1 MRKILLLGLIL
12 QALFSEEA
20 AQELLQCSAIF
31 ESKKAEL
38 KDDLRRLSEK
48 EQSLRILQTENARLL
63 DEKTDLL
70 NQKEKE
76 VEEKLK
82 NLAAKEEAFKTL
94 QTEEKKRLKNLIEEN
109 EGILREIKQA
119 KDSKI
124 GETYSKMKDSKSAL
138 ILENLPTQNAL
149 EILMALKPQELGKI
163 LAKMDPKK
171 AAALTELWQ
180 KPPKENKEIPK
191 TTAPT
196 PPIAFGTQFALSL
209 IPLGGYVKLKGMDK
223 EENGMNETTDDS
235 YAQKSPFQKL
245 WILFGGAFFNFLF
258 AILVYFF
265 LALGGE
271 KVLLPVI
278 GDLDKNAL
286 EAGLLKGDKILSIN
300 HKKIASFREIRSV
313 VARAR
318 GELVLEIERNHQVLE
333 KRLTPKIV
341 AVISDSNDPNE
352 MIRYKAIGIK
362 PDMQKMGVVSYS
374 LFQAFEKAL
383 SRFKE
388 GVVLIVDSLRRL
400 IMGSSSVKELS
411 GVVGIVGAL
420 SHANSLSMLLLFG
433 AFLSINLGI
442 LNLLPIPALDGAQ
455 MLGVVFKNI
464 FHITLPTPIQNAL
477 WLAGVGF
484 LVFIMFLGL
493 FNDLTRLL

>member
-1 MRKILLLGLIL
+1 MLAFLI
-12 QALFSEEA
+12 F
-20 AQELLQCSAIF
+20 
-31 ESKKAEL
+31 
-38 KDDLRRLSEK
+38 
-48 EQSLRILQTENARLL
+48 
-63 DEKTDLL
+63 
-70 NQKEKE
+70 
-76 VEEKLK
+76 VH
-82 NLAAKEEAFKTL
+82 
-94 QTEEKKRLKNLIEEN
+94 
-109 EGILREIKQA
+109 
-119 KDSKI
+119 
-124 GETYSKMKDSKSAL
+124 
-138 ILENLPTQNAL
+138 
-149 EILMALKPQELGKI
+149 ELGHFTIARICGVKVEVFSI
-163 LAKMDPKK
+163 GFGKK
-171 AAALTELWQ
+171 LCFFKL
-180 KPPKENKEIPK
+180 
-191 TTAPT
+191 
-196 PPIAFGTQFALSL
+196 FGTQFALSL

-223 EENGMNETTDDS
+223 EENETNESTNDS

-278 GDLDKNAL
+278 GDLEKNAL

-300 HKKIASFREIRSV
+300 HEKIASFREIRSV
-313 VARAR
+313 VAHAR
-318 GELVLEIERNHQVLE
+318 GELVLEIERNHQILE

-352 MIRYKAIGIK
+352 IIKYKVIGIK
-362 PDMQKMGVVSYS
+362 PDMQKTGVISYS

-388 GVVLIVDSLRRL
+388 GVVLIADSLRRL
-400 IMGSSSVKELS
+400 IMGSASVKELS

-420 SHANSLSMLLLFG
+420 SHASSLSMLLLFG

-464 FHITLPTPIQNAL
+464 FKITLPAFMQNAL

>member
-1 MRKILLLGLIL
+1 MMFIVAVLMLAFLI
-12 QALFSEEA
+12 F
-20 AQELLQCSAIF
+20 
-31 ESKKAEL
+31 
-38 KDDLRRLSEK
+38 
-48 EQSLRILQTENARLL
+48 
-63 DEKTDLL
+63 
-70 NQKEKE
+70 
-76 VEEKLK
+76 VH
-82 NLAAKEEAFKTL
+82 
-94 QTEEKKRLKNLIEEN
+94 
-109 EGILREIKQA
+109 
-119 KDSKI
+119 
-124 GETYSKMKDSKSAL
+124 
-138 ILENLPTQNAL
+138 
-149 EILMALKPQELGKI
+149 ELGHFTIARICGVKVEVFSI
-163 LAKMDPKK
+163 GFGKK
-171 AAALTELWQ
+171 LCFFKL
-180 KPPKENKEIPK
+180 
-191 TTAPT
+191 
-196 PPIAFGTQFALSL
+196 FGTQFALSL

-223 EENGMNETTDDS
+223 EENETNESANDS
-235 YAQKSPFQKL
+235 YVQKSPFKKL

-271 KVLLPVI
+271 KVLLPII
-278 GDLDKNAL
+278 GDLEKNAL

-313 VARAR
+313 VVHAR
-318 GELVLEIERNHQVLE
+318 GELVLEIERNHQILE

-352 MIRYKAIGIK
+352 IIKYKVIGIK
-362 PDMQKMGVVSYS
+362 PDMQKTGVVSYS
-374 LFQAFEKAL
+374 LFQAFEQAL

-400 IMGSSSVKELS
+400 IMGSTSVKELS

-420 SHANSLSMLLLFG
+420 SHASSLSMLLLFG

-464 FHITLPTPIQNAL
+464 FKITLPAFMQNVL

>member
-1 MRKILLLGLIL
+1 MFIVAVLMLAFLI
-12 QALFSEEA
+12 F
-20 AQELLQCSAIF
+20 
-31 ESKKAEL
+31 
-38 KDDLRRLSEK
+38 
-48 EQSLRILQTENARLL
+48 
-63 DEKTDLL
+63 
-70 NQKEKE
+70 
-76 VEEKLK
+76 VH
-82 NLAAKEEAFKTL
+82 
-94 QTEEKKRLKNLIEEN
+94 
-109 EGILREIKQA
+109 
-119 KDSKI
+119 
-124 GETYSKMKDSKSAL
+124 
-138 ILENLPTQNAL
+138 
-149 EILMALKPQELGKI
+149 ELGHFIIARICGVKVEVFSI
-163 LAKMDPKK
+163 GFGKK
-171 AAALTELWQ
+171 LCFFKL
-180 KPPKENKEIPK
+180 
-191 TTAPT
+191 
-196 PPIAFGTQFALSL
+196 FGTQFALSL

-223 EENGMNETTDDS
+223 EENETNESANDS
-235 YAQKSPFQKL
+235 YVQKSPFQKL

-258 AILVYFF
+258 AVLVYFF

-278 GDLDKNAL
+278 GDLEKNAL

-300 HKKIASFREIRSV
+300 HEKIASFREIRSV

-318 GELVLEIERNHQVLE
+318 GELVLEIERNHQILE

-352 MIRYKAIGIK
+352 IIKYKVIGIK
-362 PDMQKMGVVSYS
+362 PDMQKTGVVSYS

-400 IMGSSSVKELS
+400 IMGSASVKELS

-420 SHANSLSMLLLFG
+420 SHASSLSMLLLFG

-464 FHITLPTPIQNAL
+464 FKITLPAFMQNAL

-493 FNDLTRLL
+493 FNDITRLL

>member
-1 MRKILLLGLIL
+1 MFIVAVLMLAFLI
-12 QALFSEEA
+12 F
-20 AQELLQCSAIF
+20 
-31 ESKKAEL
+31 
-38 KDDLRRLSEK
+38 
-48 EQSLRILQTENARLL
+48 
-63 DEKTDLL
+63 
-70 NQKEKE
+70 
-76 VEEKLK
+76 VH
-82 NLAAKEEAFKTL
+82 
-94 QTEEKKRLKNLIEEN
+94 
-109 EGILREIKQA
+109 
-119 KDSKI
+119 
-124 GETYSKMKDSKSAL
+124 
-138 ILENLPTQNAL
+138 
-149 EILMALKPQELGKI
+149 ELGHFIIARICGVKVEVFSI
-163 LAKMDPKK
+163 GFGKK
-171 AAALTELWQ
+171 LCFFKL
-180 KPPKENKEIPK
+180 
-191 TTAPT
+191 
-196 PPIAFGTQFALSL
+196 FGTQFALSL

-223 EENGMNETTDDS
+223 EESGTNETADDS
-235 YAQKSPFQKL
+235 YTQKSPFQKL
-245 WILFGGAFFNFLF
+245 WILFGGAFFNFIF

-265 LALGGE
+265 LALSGE

-278 GDLDKNAL
+278 GDLEKNAL

-300 HKKIASFREIRSV
+300 HEKIASFREIRSV

-318 GELVLEIERNHQVLE
+318 GELVLEIERNHQILE

-352 MIRYKAIGIK
+352 IIQYKVIGIK

-374 LFQAFEKAL
+374 LIQAFKQAL
-383 SRFKE
+383 SRFEE
-388 GVVLIVDSLRRL
+388 GVVLIVDSLKRL
-400 IMGSSSVKELS
+400 IMGSASVKELS

-464 FHITLPTPIQNAL
+464 FKITLPAFMQNAF

-493 FNDLTRLL
+493 FNDITRLL

>member
-1 MRKILLLGLIL
+1 MFVVAVLMLAFLI
-12 QALFSEEA
+12 F
-20 AQELLQCSAIF
+20 
-31 ESKKAEL
+31 
-38 KDDLRRLSEK
+38 
-48 EQSLRILQTENARLL
+48 
-63 DEKTDLL
+63 
-70 NQKEKE
+70 
-76 VEEKLK
+76 VH
-82 NLAAKEEAFKTL
+82 
-94 QTEEKKRLKNLIEEN
+94 
-109 EGILREIKQA
+109 
-119 KDSKI
+119 
-124 GETYSKMKDSKSAL
+124 
-138 ILENLPTQNAL
+138 
-149 EILMALKPQELGKI
+149 ELGHFTIARICGVKVEVFSI
-163 LAKMDPKK
+163 GFGKK
-171 AAALTELWQ
+171 LCFFKL
-180 KPPKENKEIPK
+180 
-191 TTAPT
+191 
-196 PPIAFGTQFALSL
+196 FGTQFALSL

-223 EENGMNETTDDS
+223 EENETNETNQAHDS

-278 GDLDKNAL
+278 GDLESNAL

-300 HKKIASFREIRSV
+300 HKKIASFGEIRSV

-318 GELVLEIERNHQVLE
+318 GELVLEIERNHQILE

-352 MIRYKAIGIK
+352 IIKYKVIGIK
-362 PDMQKMGVVSYS
+362 PDMQKTGVVSYS

-388 GVVLIVDSLRRL
+388 SVVLIADSLRRL
-400 IMGSSSVKELS
+400 ITGSASVKELS

-420 SHANSLSMLLLFG
+420 SHASSLSMLLLFG

-464 FHITLPTPIQNAL
+464 FKITLPAFMQNAL

-493 FNDLTRLL
+493 FNDITRLL

>member
-1 MRKILLLGLIL
+1 MMFIVAVLMLAFLI
-12 QALFSEEA
+12 F
-20 AQELLQCSAIF
+20 
-31 ESKKAEL
+31 
-38 KDDLRRLSEK
+38 
-48 EQSLRILQTENARLL
+48 
-63 DEKTDLL
+63 
-70 NQKEKE
+70 
-76 VEEKLK
+76 VH
-82 NLAAKEEAFKTL
+82 
-94 QTEEKKRLKNLIEEN
+94 
-109 EGILREIKQA
+109 
-119 KDSKI
+119 
-124 GETYSKMKDSKSAL
+124 
-138 ILENLPTQNAL
+138 
-149 EILMALKPQELGKI
+149 ELGHFTIARICGVKVEVFSI
-163 LAKMDPKK
+163 GFGKK
-171 AAALTELWQ
+171 LCFFKL
-180 KPPKENKEIPK
+180 
-191 TTAPT
+191 
-196 PPIAFGTQFALSL
+196 FGTQFALSL

-223 EENGMNETTDDS
+223 EENETNESTNDS
-235 YAQKSPFQKL
+235 YAQKSPFKKL

-278 GDLDKNAL
+278 GDLEKNAL

-318 GELVLEIERNHQVLE
+318 GELVLEIERNHQILE

-352 MIRYKAIGIK
+352 IIKYKVIGIK
-362 PDMQKMGVVSYS
+362 PDMQKTGVISYS
-374 LFQAFEKAL
+374 LFQAFEQAL

-388 GVVLIVDSLRRL
+388 GVILIVDSLRRL
-400 IMGSSSVKELS
+400 ITGSASVKELS

-420 SHANSLSMLLLFG
+420 SHASSLSMLLLFG

-464 FHITLPTPIQNAL
+464 FKIALPAFMQNAL

-493 FNDLTRLL
+493 FNDITRLL

>member
-1 MRKILLLGLIL
+1 MLIIAVL
-12 QALFSEEA
+12 MLAFL
-20 AQELLQCSAIF
+20 IF
-31 ESKKAEL
+31 
-38 KDDLRRLSEK
+38 
-48 EQSLRILQTENARLL
+48 
-63 DEKTDLL
+63 
-70 NQKEKE
+70 
-76 VEEKLK
+76 VH
-82 NLAAKEEAFKTL
+82 
-94 QTEEKKRLKNLIEEN
+94 
-109 EGILREIKQA
+109 
-119 KDSKI
+119 
-124 GETYSKMKDSKSAL
+124 
-138 ILENLPTQNAL
+138 
-149 EILMALKPQELGKI
+149 ELGHFTIARICGVKVEVFSI
-163 LAKMDPKK
+163 GFGKK
-171 AAALTELWQ
+171 LCFFKL
-180 KPPKENKEIPK
+180 
-191 TTAPT
+191 
-196 PPIAFGTQFALSL
+196 FGTQFALSL

-223 EENGMNETTDDS
+223 EDGTNETANDS

-265 LALGGE
+265 LALSGE
-271 KVLLPVI
+271 KVLLPII
-278 GDLDKNAL
+278 GDLESNAL

-300 HKKIASFREIRSV
+300 HEKIASFGEIRGI
-313 VARAR
+313 VAHAR
-318 GELVLEIERNHQVLE
+318 GELVLEIERNHQILE

-341 AVISDSNDPNE
+341 AVISESNDPNE
-352 MIRYKAIGIK
+352 MIRYKIIGIK

-455 MLGVVFKNI
+455 MLGVVFKDI
-464 FHITLPTPIQNAL
+464 FKITLPAFMQNAL

>member
-1 MRKILLLGLIL
+1 MFIVAVLMLAFLI
-12 QALFSEEA
+12 F
-20 AQELLQCSAIF
+20 
-31 ESKKAEL
+31 
-38 KDDLRRLSEK
+38 
-48 EQSLRILQTENARLL
+48 
-63 DEKTDLL
+63 
-70 NQKEKE
+70 
-76 VEEKLK
+76 VH
-82 NLAAKEEAFKTL
+82 
-94 QTEEKKRLKNLIEEN
+94 
-109 EGILREIKQA
+109 
-119 KDSKI
+119 
-124 GETYSKMKDSKSAL
+124 
-138 ILENLPTQNAL
+138 
-149 EILMALKPQELGKI
+149 ELGHFTIARICGVKVEVFSI
-163 LAKMDPKK
+163 GFGKK
-171 AAALTELWQ
+171 LCFFKL
-180 KPPKENKEIPK
+180 
-191 TTAPT
+191 
-196 PPIAFGTQFALSL
+196 FGTQFALSL

-223 EENGMNETTDDS
+223 EENGTNETANDS

-265 LALGGE
+265 LALSGE
-271 KVLLPVI
+271 KVLLPII
-278 GDLDKNAL
+278 GDLEKNAL

-300 HKKIASFREIRSV
+300 HQKIASFREIRGI

-318 GELVLEIERNHQVLE
+318 GELVLEIERNHQILE

-341 AVISDSNDPNE
+341 VMISDSNDPNE

-362 PDMQKMGVVSYS
+362 PDMQKTGVVSYS
-374 LFQAFEKAL
+374 FFQAFEQAL

-400 IMGSSSVKELS
+400 IMGSASVKELS

-493 FNDLTRLL
+493 FNDITRLL

>member
-1 MRKILLLGLIL
+1 MFIVAVLMLAFLI
-12 QALFSEEA
+12 F
-20 AQELLQCSAIF
+20 
-31 ESKKAEL
+31 
-38 KDDLRRLSEK
+38 
-48 EQSLRILQTENARLL
+48 
-63 DEKTDLL
+63 
-70 NQKEKE
+70 
-76 VEEKLK
+76 VH
-82 NLAAKEEAFKTL
+82 
-94 QTEEKKRLKNLIEEN
+94 
-109 EGILREIKQA
+109 
-119 KDSKI
+119 
-124 GETYSKMKDSKSAL
+124 
-138 ILENLPTQNAL
+138 
-149 EILMALKPQELGKI
+149 ELGHFTIARICGVKVEVFSI
-163 LAKMDPKK
+163 GFGKK
-171 AAALTELWQ
+171 LCFFKL
-180 KPPKENKEIPK
+180 
-191 TTAPT
+191 
-196 PPIAFGTQFALSL
+196 FGTQFALSL

-223 EENGMNETTDDS
+223 EENETNETNQVHDS
-235 YAQKSPFQKL
+235 YVQKSPFQKL

-278 GDLDKNAL
+278 GDLEKNAL

-313 VARAR
+313 VAHAR
-318 GELVLEIERNHQVLE
+318 GELVLEIERNHQILE

-352 MIRYKAIGIK
+352 IIKYKVIGIK
-362 PDMQKMGVVSYS
+362 PDMQKTGVVSYS

-400 IMGSSSVKELS
+400 ITGNASVKELS

-420 SHANSLSMLLLFG
+420 SHASSVSMLLLFG

-464 FHITLPTPIQNAL
+464 FKITLPAFMQNAL

>member
-1 MRKILLLGLIL
+1 MMFIVAVLMLAFLI
-12 QALFSEEA
+12 F
-20 AQELLQCSAIF
+20 
-31 ESKKAEL
+31 
-38 KDDLRRLSEK
+38 
-48 EQSLRILQTENARLL
+48 
-63 DEKTDLL
+63 
-70 NQKEKE
+70 
-76 VEEKLK
+76 VH
-82 NLAAKEEAFKTL
+82 
-94 QTEEKKRLKNLIEEN
+94 
-109 EGILREIKQA
+109 
-119 KDSKI
+119 
-124 GETYSKMKDSKSAL
+124 
-138 ILENLPTQNAL
+138 
-149 EILMALKPQELGKI
+149 ELGHFTIARICGVKVEVFSI
-163 LAKMDPKK
+163 GFGKK
-171 AAALTELWQ
+171 LYFFKL
-180 KPPKENKEIPK
+180 
-191 TTAPT
+191 
-196 PPIAFGTQFALSL
+196 FGTQFALSL

-223 EENGMNETTDDS
+223 EENETNETDQAHDS

-278 GDLDKNAL
+278 GDLEKNAL

-313 VARAR
+313 VAHAG
-318 GELVLEIERNHQVLE
+318 GELVLEIERNHQILE

-352 MIRYKAIGIK
+352 IIKYKVIGIK
-362 PDMQKMGVVSYS
+362 PDMQKTGVVSYS
-374 LFQAFEKAL
+374 LFQAFEQAL

-400 IMGSSSVKELS
+400 IMGSASVRELS

-420 SHANSLSMLLLFG
+420 SHASSLSMLLLFG

-464 FHITLPTPIQNAL
+464 FKITLPAFMQNAL

-493 FNDLTRLL
+493 FNDITRLL

>member
-1 MRKILLLGLIL
+1 MFIVAVLMLAFLI
-12 QALFSEEA
+12 F
-20 AQELLQCSAIF
+20 
-31 ESKKAEL
+31 
-38 KDDLRRLSEK
+38 
-48 EQSLRILQTENARLL
+48 
-63 DEKTDLL
+63 
-70 NQKEKE
+70 
-76 VEEKLK
+76 VH
-82 NLAAKEEAFKTL
+82 
-94 QTEEKKRLKNLIEEN
+94 
-109 EGILREIKQA
+109 
-119 KDSKI
+119 
-124 GETYSKMKDSKSAL
+124 
-138 ILENLPTQNAL
+138 
-149 EILMALKPQELGKI
+149 ELGHFTIARICGVKVEVFSI
-163 LAKMDPKK
+163 GFGKK
-171 AAALTELWQ
+171 LCFFKL
-180 KPPKENKEIPK
+180 
-191 TTAPT
+191 
-196 PPIAFGTQFALSL
+196 FGTQFALSL

-223 EENGMNETTDDS
+223 EESGTNETAGDS

-258 AILVYFF
+258 AISVYFF
-265 LALGGE
+265 LALSGE

-278 GDLDKNAL
+278 GGLEKNAL

-300 HKKIASFREIRSV
+300 HKKIASFGEIRSV
-313 VARAR
+313 VAHAR
-318 GELVLEIERNHQVLE
+318 GELVLEIERNNQILE

-341 AVISDSNDPNE
+341 AVISESNDPNE

-374 LFQAFEKAL
+374 LIQAFNQAL

-400 IMGSSSVKELS
+400 ITGSSSVKELS

-433 AFLSINLGI
+433 AFLSINLGV

-464 FHITLPTPIQNAL
+464 FKIALPTPMQNAL

>member
-1 MRKILLLGLIL
+1 MFIVAVLMLAFLI
-12 QALFSEEA
+12 F
-20 AQELLQCSAIF
+20 
-31 ESKKAEL
+31 
-38 KDDLRRLSEK
+38 
-48 EQSLRILQTENARLL
+48 
-63 DEKTDLL
+63 
-70 NQKEKE
+70 
-76 VEEKLK
+76 VH
-82 NLAAKEEAFKTL
+82 
-94 QTEEKKRLKNLIEEN
+94 
-109 EGILREIKQA
+109 
-119 KDSKI
+119 
-124 GETYSKMKDSKSAL
+124 
-138 ILENLPTQNAL
+138 
-149 EILMALKPQELGKI
+149 ELGHFTIARICGVKVEVFSI
-163 LAKMDPKK
+163 GFGKK
-171 AAALTELWQ
+171 LCFFKL
-180 KPPKENKEIPK
+180 
-191 TTAPT
+191 
-196 PPIAFGTQFALSL
+196 FGTQFALSL

-223 EENGMNETTDDS
+223 EENGTNETADDS

-265 LALGGE
+265 LALSGE

-278 GDLDKNAL
+278 GGLDKNAL

-300 HKKIASFREIRSV
+300 HEKIASFREIRSV
-313 VARAR
+313 VAHAR
-318 GELVLEIERNHQVLE
+318 GELVLEIERNHQILE

-341 AVISDSNDPNE
+341 AIISDSNDPNE
-352 MIRYKAIGIK
+352 IIKYKVIGIK
-362 PDMQKMGVVSYS
+362 PDMQKTGVISYS
-374 LFQAFEKAL
+374 LIQAFKQAL

-388 GVVLIVDSLRRL
+388 GVVLIADSLRRL

-411 GVVGIVGAL
+411 GVIGIVGAL

-464 FHITLPTPIQNAL
+464 FKITLPAFMQNAL

>member
-1 MRKILLLGLIL
+1 MMFIVAVLMLAFLI
-12 QALFSEEA
+12 F
-20 AQELLQCSAIF
+20 
-31 ESKKAEL
+31 
-38 KDDLRRLSEK
+38 
-48 EQSLRILQTENARLL
+48 
-63 DEKTDLL
+63 
-70 NQKEKE
+70 
-76 VEEKLK
+76 VH
-82 NLAAKEEAFKTL
+82 
-94 QTEEKKRLKNLIEEN
+94 
-109 EGILREIKQA
+109 
-119 KDSKI
+119 
-124 GETYSKMKDSKSAL
+124 
-138 ILENLPTQNAL
+138 
-149 EILMALKPQELGKI
+149 ELGHFTIARICGVKVEVFSI
-163 LAKMDPKK
+163 GFGKK
-171 AAALTELWQ
+171 LCFFKL
-180 KPPKENKEIPK
+180 
-191 TTAPT
+191 
-196 PPIAFGTQFALSL
+196 FGTQFALSL

-223 EENGMNETTDDS
+223 EENEENKTYQANDS

-265 LALGGE
+265 LALSGE
-271 KVLLPVI
+271 KVLLPII
-278 GDLDKNAL
+278 GGLENNAL

-300 HKKIASFREIRSV
+300 HEKIASFREIRSV
-313 VARAR
+313 VAHAR
-318 GELVLEIERNHQVLE
+318 GELVLEIERNHQILE

-341 AVISDSNDPNE
+341 AMISDSNDPNE

-362 PDMQKMGVVSYS
+362 PDMQKTGVVSYS
-374 LFQAFEKAL
+374 LFQAFEQAL

-388 GVVLIVDSLRRL
+388 GVVLIGDSLKRL
-400 IMGSSSVKELS
+400 ITGSASVKELS

-420 SHANSLSMLLLFG
+420 SHADSLSMLLLFG

-464 FHITLPTPIQNAL
+464 FKIALPAFVQNAL

>member
-1 MRKILLLGLIL
+1 MMFIVAVLMLAFLI
-12 QALFSEEA
+12 F
-20 AQELLQCSAIF
+20 
-31 ESKKAEL
+31 
-38 KDDLRRLSEK
+38 
-48 EQSLRILQTENARLL
+48 
-63 DEKTDLL
+63 
-70 NQKEKE
+70 
-76 VEEKLK
+76 VH
-82 NLAAKEEAFKTL
+82 
-94 QTEEKKRLKNLIEEN
+94 
-109 EGILREIKQA
+109 
-119 KDSKI
+119 
-124 GETYSKMKDSKSAL
+124 
-138 ILENLPTQNAL
+138 
-149 EILMALKPQELGKI
+149 ELGHFTIARICGVKVEVFSI
-163 LAKMDPKK
+163 GFGKK
-171 AAALTELWQ
+171 LCFFKL
-180 KPPKENKEIPK
+180 
-191 TTAPT
+191 
-196 PPIAFGTQFALSL
+196 FGTQFALSL

-223 EENGMNETTDDS
+223 EENETNESSNDS
-235 YAQKSPFQKL
+235 YAQKSSFKKL

-271 KVLLPVI
+271 KVLLPII
-278 GDLDKNAL
+278 GDLEKNAL

-313 VARAR
+313 VACSR
-318 GELVLEIERNHQVLE
+318 GELVLEIERNHQILE

-352 MIRYKAIGIK
+352 IIKYKVIGIK
-362 PDMQKMGVVSYS
+362 PDMQKTGVVSYS
-374 LFQAFEKAL
+374 LFQAFEQAL

-400 IMGSSSVKELS
+400 IMGSASVKELS

-477 WLAGVGF
+477 WLAGVGL
-484 LVFIMFLGL
+484 LVFVMFLGL

>member
-1 MRKILLLGLIL
+1 MMFIVAVLMLAFLI
-12 QALFSEEA
+12 F
-20 AQELLQCSAIF
+20 
-31 ESKKAEL
+31 
-38 KDDLRRLSEK
+38 
-48 EQSLRILQTENARLL
+48 
-63 DEKTDLL
+63 
-70 NQKEKE
+70 
-76 VEEKLK
+76 VH
-82 NLAAKEEAFKTL
+82 
-94 QTEEKKRLKNLIEEN
+94 
-109 EGILREIKQA
+109 
-119 KDSKI
+119 
-124 GETYSKMKDSKSAL
+124 
-138 ILENLPTQNAL
+138 
-149 EILMALKPQELGKI
+149 ELGHFTIARICGVKVEVFSI
-163 LAKMDPKK
+163 GFGKK
-171 AAALTELWQ
+171 LCFFKL
-180 KPPKENKEIPK
+180 
-191 TTAPT
+191 
-196 PPIAFGTQFALSL
+196 FGTQFALSL

-223 EENGMNETTDDS
+223 EENGTNESVNDS
-235 YAQKSPFQKL
+235 YAQKSPFKKL

-278 GDLDKNAL
+278 GDLEKNAL

-300 HKKIASFREIRSV
+300 HEKIASFREIRSV
-313 VARAR
+313 VARSQ
-318 GELVLEIERNHQVLE
+318 GELVLEIERNHQILE

-352 MIRYKAIGIK
+352 IIKYKVIGIK
-362 PDMQKMGVVSYS
+362 PDMQKTGVISYS
-374 LFQAFEKAL
+374 LFQAFEQAL

-400 IMGSSSVKELS
+400 ITGSASVKELS

-420 SHANSLSMLLLFG
+420 SHASSLSMLLLFG

-464 FHITLPTPIQNAL
+464 FKITLPAFMQNAL

-493 FNDLTRLL
+493 FNDITRLL

>member
-1 MRKILLLGLIL
+1 MMFIVAVLMLAFLI
-12 QALFSEEA
+12 F
-20 AQELLQCSAIF
+20 
-31 ESKKAEL
+31 
-38 KDDLRRLSEK
+38 
-48 EQSLRILQTENARLL
+48 
-63 DEKTDLL
+63 
-70 NQKEKE
+70 
-76 VEEKLK
+76 VH
-82 NLAAKEEAFKTL
+82 
-94 QTEEKKRLKNLIEEN
+94 
-109 EGILREIKQA
+109 
-119 KDSKI
+119 
-124 GETYSKMKDSKSAL
+124 
-138 ILENLPTQNAL
+138 
-149 EILMALKPQELGKI
+149 ELGHFTIARICGVKVEVFSI
-163 LAKMDPKK
+163 GFGKK
-171 AAALTELWQ
+171 LCFFKL
-180 KPPKENKEIPK
+180 
-191 TTAPT
+191 
-196 PPIAFGTQFALSL
+196 FGTQFALSL

-223 EENGMNETTDDS
+223 EENETNESAHDS
-235 YAQKSPFQKL
+235 YVQKSPFQKL
-245 WILFGGAFFNFLF
+245 WILFGGAFFNFIF

-265 LALGGE
+265 LALSGE

-278 GDLDKNAL
+278 GDLEKNAL

-300 HKKIASFREIRSV
+300 HQKIASFGEIRGI

-318 GELVLEIERNHQVLE
+318 GELVLEIERNHQILE

-362 PDMQKMGVVSYS
+362 PDMQKTGVVSYS

-388 GVVLIVDSLRRL
+388 GVVLIADSLRRL
-400 IMGSSSVKELS
+400 IMGSTSVKELS

-464 FHITLPTPIQNAL
+464 FHIALPTPIQNAL

-484 LVFIMFLGL
+484 LVFVMFLGL
-493 FNDLTRLL
+493 FNDITRLL

>member
-1 MRKILLLGLIL
+1 MMFIVAVLMLAFLI
-12 QALFSEEA
+12 F
-20 AQELLQCSAIF
+20 
-31 ESKKAEL
+31 
-38 KDDLRRLSEK
+38 
-48 EQSLRILQTENARLL
+48 
-63 DEKTDLL
+63 
-70 NQKEKE
+70 
-76 VEEKLK
+76 VH
-82 NLAAKEEAFKTL
+82 
-94 QTEEKKRLKNLIEEN
+94 
-109 EGILREIKQA
+109 
-119 KDSKI
+119 
-124 GETYSKMKDSKSAL
+124 
-138 ILENLPTQNAL
+138 
-149 EILMALKPQELGKI
+149 ELGHFTIARICGVKVEVFSI
-163 LAKMDPKK
+163 GFGKK
-171 AAALTELWQ
+171 LCFFKL
-180 KPPKENKEIPK
+180 
-191 TTAPT
+191 
-196 PPIAFGTQFALSL
+196 FGTQFALSL
-209 IPLGGYVKLKGMDK
+209 IPLGGYVRLKGMDK
-223 EENGMNETTDDS
+223 EEDGTNETADDS

-258 AILVYFF
+258 AVLVYFF
-265 LALGGE
+265 LALSGE

-313 VARAR
+313 VARSR
-318 GELVLEIERNHQVLE
+318 GELVLEIEHNNQILE

-352 MIRYKAIGIK
+352 MIQYKAIGIK
-362 PDMQKMGVVSYS
+362 PDMQKTGVISYS

-388 GVVLIVDSLRRL
+388 GVVLIGDSLRRL
-400 IMGSSSVKELS
+400 IMGSASVKELS

-420 SHANSLSMLLLFG
+420 SHASSVSMLLLFG
-433 AFLSINLGI
+433 AFLSVNLGI

-477 WLAGVGF
+477 WLAGVGL

-493 FNDLTRLL
+493 FNDITRLL

>member
-1 MRKILLLGLIL
+1 MMFIVAVLMLAFLI
-12 QALFSEEA
+12 F
-20 AQELLQCSAIF
+20 
-31 ESKKAEL
+31 
-38 KDDLRRLSEK
+38 
-48 EQSLRILQTENARLL
+48 
-63 DEKTDLL
+63 
-70 NQKEKE
+70 
-76 VEEKLK
+76 VH
-82 NLAAKEEAFKTL
+82 
-94 QTEEKKRLKNLIEEN
+94 
-109 EGILREIKQA
+109 
-119 KDSKI
+119 
-124 GETYSKMKDSKSAL
+124 
-138 ILENLPTQNAL
+138 
-149 EILMALKPQELGKI
+149 ELGHFTIARICGVKVEVFSI
-163 LAKMDPKK
+163 GFGKK
-171 AAALTELWQ
+171 LCFFKL
-180 KPPKENKEIPK
+180 
-191 TTAPT
+191 
-196 PPIAFGTQFALSL
+196 FGTQFALSL

-223 EENGMNETTDDS
+223 EENETNESANDS
-235 YAQKSPFQKL
+235 YVQKSPFQKL

-271 KVLLPVI
+271 KVLLPII
-278 GDLDKNAL
+278 GDLESNAL

-300 HKKIASFREIRSV
+300 HEKIASFREIRSV
-313 VARAR
+313 VAHAR
-318 GELVLEIERNHQVLE
+318 GELVLEIERNHQILE

-352 MIRYKAIGIK
+352 IIKYKVIGIK
-362 PDMQKMGVVSYS
+362 PDMQKTGVVSYS

-400 IMGSSSVKELS
+400 ITGSASVKELS

-420 SHANSLSMLLLFG
+420 SHASSLSMLLLFG

-442 LNLLPIPALDGAQ
+442 LNLLPIPVLDGAQ

-464 FHITLPTPIQNAL
+464 FKITLPAFMQNAL

-493 FNDLTRLL
+493 FNDITRLL

>member
-1 MRKILLLGLIL
+1 MMFIVAVLMLAFLI
-12 QALFSEEA
+12 F
-20 AQELLQCSAIF
+20 
-31 ESKKAEL
+31 
-38 KDDLRRLSEK
+38 
-48 EQSLRILQTENARLL
+48 
-63 DEKTDLL
+63 
-70 NQKEKE
+70 
-76 VEEKLK
+76 VH
-82 NLAAKEEAFKTL
+82 
-94 QTEEKKRLKNLIEEN
+94 
-109 EGILREIKQA
+109 
-119 KDSKI
+119 
-124 GETYSKMKDSKSAL
+124 
-138 ILENLPTQNAL
+138 
-149 EILMALKPQELGKI
+149 ELGHFTIARICGVKVEVFSI
-163 LAKMDPKK
+163 GFGKK
-171 AAALTELWQ
+171 LCFFKL
-180 KPPKENKEIPK
+180 
-191 TTAPT
+191 
-196 PPIAFGTQFALSL
+196 FGTQFALSL

-223 EENGMNETTDDS
+223 EENGANETQADDS
-235 YAQKSPFQKL
+235 YVQKSPFQKL

-258 AILVYFF
+258 AVLVYFF
-265 LALGGE
+265 LALSGE
-271 KVLLPVI
+271 KVLLPII
-278 GDLDKNAL
+278 GGLEKNAL

-313 VARAR
+313 VAHSQ
-318 GELVLEIERNHQVLE
+318 GELVLEIERNHQILE

-352 MIRYKAIGIK
+352 MIQYKAIGIK
-362 PDMQKMGVVSYS
+362 PDMQRTGVVSYS

-400 IMGSSSVKELS
+400 ITGSASVKELS

-464 FHITLPTPIQNAL
+464 FKITLPAFVQNAL
-477 WLAGVGF
+477 WLAGVGL
-484 LVFIMFLGL
+484 LVFLMFLGL

>member
-1 MRKILLLGLIL
+1 MMFIVAVLMLAFLI
-12 QALFSEEA
+12 F
-20 AQELLQCSAIF
+20 
-31 ESKKAEL
+31 
-38 KDDLRRLSEK
+38 
-48 EQSLRILQTENARLL
+48 
-63 DEKTDLL
+63 
-70 NQKEKE
+70 
-76 VEEKLK
+76 VH
-82 NLAAKEEAFKTL
+82 
-94 QTEEKKRLKNLIEEN
+94 
-109 EGILREIKQA
+109 
-119 KDSKI
+119 
-124 GETYSKMKDSKSAL
+124 
-138 ILENLPTQNAL
+138 
-149 EILMALKPQELGKI
+149 ELGHFTIARICGVKVEVFSI
-163 LAKMDPKK
+163 GFGKK
-171 AAALTELWQ
+171 LCFFKL
-180 KPPKENKEIPK
+180 
-191 TTAPT
+191 
-196 PPIAFGTQFALSL
+196 FGTQFALSL

-223 EENGMNETTDDS
+223 EENGTNETANDS

-265 LALGGE
+265 LALSGE

-278 GDLDKNAL
+278 GDLEKNAL

-300 HKKIASFREIRSV
+300 HEKIASFREIRSV

-341 AVISDSNDPNE
+341 AIISDSNDPNE

-374 LFQAFEKAL
+374 LFQAFEQAL

-388 GVVLIVDSLRRL
+388 SVVLIVDSLRRL

-420 SHANSLSMLLLFG
+420 SHASSLSMLLLFG

-464 FHITLPTPIQNAL
+464 FKITLPAFMQNAL

>member
-1 MRKILLLGLIL
+1 MFIVAVLMLAFLI
-12 QALFSEEA
+12 F
-20 AQELLQCSAIF
+20 IH
-31 ESKKAEL
+31 
-38 KDDLRRLSEK
+38 
-48 EQSLRILQTENARLL
+48 
-63 DEKTDLL
+63 
-70 NQKEKE
+70 
-76 VEEKLK
+76 
-82 NLAAKEEAFKTL
+82 
-94 QTEEKKRLKNLIEEN
+94 
-109 EGILREIKQA
+109 
-119 KDSKI
+119 
-124 GETYSKMKDSKSAL
+124 
-138 ILENLPTQNAL
+138 
-149 EILMALKPQELGKI
+149 ELGHFTIARICGVKVEVFSI
-163 LAKMDPKK
+163 GFGKK
-171 AAALTELWQ
+171 LCFFKL
-180 KPPKENKEIPK
+180 
-191 TTAPT
+191 
-196 PPIAFGTQFALSL
+196 FGTQFALSL

-223 EENGMNETTDDS
+223 EENETNESANDS
-235 YAQKSPFQKL
+235 YVQKSPFKKL

-278 GDLDKNAL
+278 GDLEKNAL

-313 VARAR
+313 VAHAR
-318 GELVLEIERNHQVLE
+318 GELVLEIERNHQILE

-352 MIRYKAIGIK
+352 IIQYKVIGIK
-362 PDMQKMGVVSYS
+362 PDMQKTGVISYS
-374 LFQAFEKAL
+374 LFQAFEQAL

-400 IMGSSSVKELS
+400 ITGSASVKELS

-420 SHANSLSMLLLFG
+420 SHADSLSMLLLFG

-464 FHITLPTPIQNAL
+464 FKITLPAFMQNAL

-493 FNDLTRLL
+493 FNDITRLL

>member
-1 MRKILLLGLIL
+1 MFIVAVLMLAFLI
-12 QALFSEEA
+12 F
-20 AQELLQCSAIF
+20 
-31 ESKKAEL
+31 
-38 KDDLRRLSEK
+38 
-48 EQSLRILQTENARLL
+48 
-63 DEKTDLL
+63 
-70 NQKEKE
+70 
-76 VEEKLK
+76 VH
-82 NLAAKEEAFKTL
+82 
-94 QTEEKKRLKNLIEEN
+94 
-109 EGILREIKQA
+109 
-119 KDSKI
+119 
-124 GETYSKMKDSKSAL
+124 
-138 ILENLPTQNAL
+138 
-149 EILMALKPQELGKI
+149 ELGHFTIARICGVKVEVFSI
-163 LAKMDPKK
+163 GFGKK
-171 AAALTELWQ
+171 LCFFKL
-180 KPPKENKEIPK
+180 
-191 TTAPT
+191 
-196 PPIAFGTQFALSL
+196 FGTQFALSL
-209 IPLGGYVKLKGMDK
+209 IPLGGYVELKGMDK
-223 EENGMNETTDDS
+223 EENETHQANDS

-265 LALGGE
+265 LALSGE
-271 KVLLPVI
+271 KVLLPII
-278 GDLDKNAL
+278 GGLEKNAL
-286 EAGLLKGDKILSIN
+286 EDGLLKGDKILSIN

-318 GELVLEIERNHQVLE
+318 GELVLEIERNHQILE

-341 AVISDSNDPNE
+341 AIISDSNDPNE

-362 PDMQKMGVVSYS
+362 PDMQKTGVVSYS
-374 LFQAFEKAL
+374 LIQAFKQAL

-400 IMGSSSVKELS
+400 IMGSASVKELS

-420 SHANSLSMLLLFG
+420 SHASSLSMLLLFG

-464 FHITLPTPIQNAL
+464 FKITLPAFMQNAL

>member
-1 MRKILLLGLIL
+1 MFIVAVLMLAFLI
-12 QALFSEEA
+12 F
-20 AQELLQCSAIF
+20 
-31 ESKKAEL
+31 
-38 KDDLRRLSEK
+38 
-48 EQSLRILQTENARLL
+48 
-63 DEKTDLL
+63 
-70 NQKEKE
+70 
-76 VEEKLK
+76 VH
-82 NLAAKEEAFKTL
+82 
-94 QTEEKKRLKNLIEEN
+94 
-109 EGILREIKQA
+109 
-119 KDSKI
+119 
-124 GETYSKMKDSKSAL
+124 
-138 ILENLPTQNAL
+138 
-149 EILMALKPQELGKI
+149 ELGHFTIARICGVKVEVFSI
-163 LAKMDPKK
+163 GFGKK
-171 AAALTELWQ
+171 LCFFKL
-180 KPPKENKEIPK
+180 
-191 TTAPT
+191 
-196 PPIAFGTQFALSL
+196 FGTQFALSL

-223 EENGMNETTDDS
+223 EENETNETNQAHDS

-278 GDLDKNAL
+278 GDLEKNAL

-313 VARAR
+313 VARSQ
-318 GELVLEIERNHQVLE
+318 GELVLEIERNHQILE

-352 MIRYKAIGIK
+352 IIKYKAIGIK
-362 PDMQKMGVVSYS
+362 PDMQKTGVISYS
-374 LFQAFEKAL
+374 LFQAFEQAL

-400 IMGSSSVKELS
+400 ITGSASVKELS

-420 SHANSLSMLLLFG
+420 SHASSLSMLLLFG

-464 FHITLPTPIQNAL
+464 FKITLPAFMQNAL
-477 WLAGVGF
+477 WLAGVGL

-493 FNDLTRLL
+493 FNDITDITRLL

>member
-1 MRKILLLGLIL
+1 MMFIVAVLMLAFLI
-12 QALFSEEA
+12 F
-20 AQELLQCSAIF
+20 
-31 ESKKAEL
+31 
-38 KDDLRRLSEK
+38 
-48 EQSLRILQTENARLL
+48 
-63 DEKTDLL
+63 
-70 NQKEKE
+70 
-76 VEEKLK
+76 VH
-82 NLAAKEEAFKTL
+82 
-94 QTEEKKRLKNLIEEN
+94 
-109 EGILREIKQA
+109 
-119 KDSKI
+119 
-124 GETYSKMKDSKSAL
+124 
-138 ILENLPTQNAL
+138 
-149 EILMALKPQELGKI
+149 ELGHFTIARICGVKVEVFSI
-163 LAKMDPKK
+163 GFGKK
-171 AAALTELWQ
+171 LCFFKL
-180 KPPKENKEIPK
+180 
-191 TTAPT
+191 
-196 PPIAFGTQFALSL
+196 FGTQFALSL

-223 EENGMNETTDDS
+223 EENETNESANDS
-235 YAQKSPFQKL
+235 YVQKSPFQKL

-265 LALGGE
+265 LALSGE

-278 GDLDKNAL
+278 GDLEKNAL

-313 VARAR
+313 VAHSR
-318 GELVLEIERNHQVLE
+318 GELVLEIERNHQILE

-352 MIRYKAIGIK
+352 IIKYKVIGIK
-362 PDMQKMGVVSYS
+362 PDMQKIGVVSYS

-388 GVVLIVDSLRRL
+388 GVVLIADSLRRL
-400 IMGSSSVKELS
+400 ITRSASVKELS

-420 SHANSLSMLLLFG
+420 SHASSVSMLLLFG

-464 FHITLPTPIQNAL
+464 FKITLPAFMQNAL

-493 FNDLTRLL
+493 FNDITRLL

>member
-1 MRKILLLGLIL
+1 MMFVVAVLMLAFLI
-12 QALFSEEA
+12 F
-20 AQELLQCSAIF
+20 
-31 ESKKAEL
+31 
-38 KDDLRRLSEK
+38 
-48 EQSLRILQTENARLL
+48 
-63 DEKTDLL
+63 
-70 NQKEKE
+70 
-76 VEEKLK
+76 VH
-82 NLAAKEEAFKTL
+82 
-94 QTEEKKRLKNLIEEN
+94 
-109 EGILREIKQA
+109 
-119 KDSKI
+119 
-124 GETYSKMKDSKSAL
+124 
-138 ILENLPTQNAL
+138 
-149 EILMALKPQELGKI
+149 ELGHFTIARICGVKVEVFSI
-163 LAKMDPKK
+163 GFGKK
-171 AAALTELWQ
+171 LCFFKL
-180 KPPKENKEIPK
+180 
-191 TTAPT
+191 
-196 PPIAFGTQFALSL
+196 FGTQFALSL

-223 EENGMNETTDDS
+223 EENETNESANDS
-235 YAQKSPFQKL
+235 YTQKSPFQKL

-278 GDLDKNAL
+278 GDLEKNAL

-300 HKKIASFREIRSV
+300 HKKITSFREIRSV
-313 VARAR
+313 VAHAR
-318 GELVLEIERNHQVLE
+318 GELVLEIERNHQILE

-352 MIRYKAIGIK
+352 IIKYKVIGIK
-362 PDMQKMGVVSYS
+362 PDMQKTGVVSYS

-400 IMGSSSVKELS
+400 IMGSASVKELS

-420 SHANSLSMLLLFG
+420 SHASSLSMLLLFG

-442 LNLLPIPALDGAQ
+442 LNLLPIPVLDGAQ

-464 FHITLPTPIQNAL
+464 FKITLPAFMQNAL

>member
-1 MRKILLLGLIL
+1 MFIVAVLMLAFLI
-12 QALFSEEA
+12 F
-20 AQELLQCSAIF
+20 
-31 ESKKAEL
+31 
-38 KDDLRRLSEK
+38 
-48 EQSLRILQTENARLL
+48 
-63 DEKTDLL
+63 
-70 NQKEKE
+70 
-76 VEEKLK
+76 VH
-82 NLAAKEEAFKTL
+82 
-94 QTEEKKRLKNLIEEN
+94 
-109 EGILREIKQA
+109 
-119 KDSKI
+119 
-124 GETYSKMKDSKSAL
+124 
-138 ILENLPTQNAL
+138 
-149 EILMALKPQELGKI
+149 ELGHFTIARICGVKVEVFSI
-163 LAKMDPKK
+163 GFGKK
-171 AAALTELWQ
+171 LCFFKL
-180 KPPKENKEIPK
+180 
-191 TTAPT
+191 
-196 PPIAFGTQFALSL
+196 FGTQFALSL

-223 EENGMNETTDDS
+223 EENETNEANQANDS
-235 YAQKSPFQKL
+235 YAQKSPFKKL

-271 KVLLPVI
+271 KVLLPII
-278 GDLDKNAL
+278 GDLEKNAL
-286 EAGLLKGDKILSIN
+286 EAGLLRGDKILSIN

-318 GELVLEIERNHQVLE
+318 GELVLEIERNHQILE

-352 MIRYKAIGIK
+352 IIKYKVIGIK
-362 PDMQKMGVVSYS
+362 PDMQKTGVVSYS
-374 LFQAFEKAL
+374 LFQAFEQAL

-400 IMGSSSVKELS
+400 ITGSASVKELS

-420 SHANSLSMLLLFG
+420 SHASSLSMLLLFG

-455 MLGVVFKNI
+455 MLGVVFKDI
-464 FHITLPTPIQNAL
+464 FKITLPAFMQNAL

>member
-1 MRKILLLGLIL
+1 MFIVAVLMLAFLI
-12 QALFSEEA
+12 F
-20 AQELLQCSAIF
+20 
-31 ESKKAEL
+31 
-38 KDDLRRLSEK
+38 
-48 EQSLRILQTENARLL
+48 
-63 DEKTDLL
+63 
-70 NQKEKE
+70 
-76 VEEKLK
+76 VH
-82 NLAAKEEAFKTL
+82 
-94 QTEEKKRLKNLIEEN
+94 
-109 EGILREIKQA
+109 
-119 KDSKI
+119 
-124 GETYSKMKDSKSAL
+124 
-138 ILENLPTQNAL
+138 
-149 EILMALKPQELGKI
+149 ELGHFTIARICGVKVEVFSI
-163 LAKMDPKK
+163 GFGKK
-171 AAALTELWQ
+171 LCFFKL
-180 KPPKENKEIPK
+180 
-191 TTAPT
+191 
-196 PPIAFGTQFALSL
+196 FGTQFALSL

-223 EENGMNETTDDS
+223 EENETNESANDS
-235 YAQKSPFQKL
+235 YVQKSPFKKL

-271 KVLLPVI
+271 KVLLPII
-278 GDLDKNAL
+278 GDLEKNAL

-300 HKKIASFREIRSV
+300 HKKIASFGEIRSV
-313 VARAR
+313 VARSR

-352 MIRYKAIGIK
+352 IIKYKVIGIK
-362 PDMQKMGVVSYS
+362 PDMQKTGVVSYS
-374 LFQAFEKAL
+374 LFQAFEQAL

-388 GVVLIVDSLRRL
+388 GVVLIVDSLKRL
-400 IMGSSSVKELS
+400 ITGSASVKELS

-420 SHANSLSMLLLFG
+420 SHASSLSMLLLFG

-464 FHITLPTPIQNAL
+464 FKITLPAFVQNAL

>member
-1 MRKILLLGLIL
+1 MFIVAVLMLAFLI
-12 QALFSEEA
+12 F
-20 AQELLQCSAIF
+20 
-31 ESKKAEL
+31 
-38 KDDLRRLSEK
+38 
-48 EQSLRILQTENARLL
+48 
-63 DEKTDLL
+63 
-70 NQKEKE
+70 
-76 VEEKLK
+76 VH
-82 NLAAKEEAFKTL
+82 
-94 QTEEKKRLKNLIEEN
+94 
-109 EGILREIKQA
+109 
-119 KDSKI
+119 
-124 GETYSKMKDSKSAL
+124 
-138 ILENLPTQNAL
+138 
-149 EILMALKPQELGKI
+149 ELGHFTIARICGVKVEVFSI
-163 LAKMDPKK
+163 GFGKK
-171 AAALTELWQ
+171 LCFFKL
-180 KPPKENKEIPK
+180 
-191 TTAPT
+191 
-196 PPIAFGTQFALSL
+196 FGTQFALSL

-223 EENGMNETTDDS
+223 EENETHQADDS

-258 AILVYFF
+258 AVLVYFF
-265 LALGGE
+265 LALSGE
-271 KVLLPVI
+271 KVLLPII
-278 GDLDKNAL
+278 GDLEKNAL

-300 HKKIASFREIRSV
+300 HQKIASFGEIRSV
-313 VARAR
+313 VVHAR
-318 GELVLEIERNHQVLE
+318 GELVLEIERNNQILE

-341 AVISDSNDPNE
+341 AVISESNDPNE

-362 PDMQKMGVVSYS
+362 PDMQKTGVVSYS
-374 LFQAFEKAL
+374 LIQAFKQAL

-400 IMGSSSVKELS
+400 IMGSASVKELS

-420 SHANSLSMLLLFG
+420 SHASSVSMLLLFG

-464 FHITLPTPIQNAL
+464 FKITLPAFMQNAL

>member
-1 MRKILLLGLIL
+1 MMLIVAVL
-12 QALFSEEA
+12 MLAFL
-20 AQELLQCSAIF
+20 IF
-31 ESKKAEL
+31 
-38 KDDLRRLSEK
+38 
-48 EQSLRILQTENARLL
+48 
-63 DEKTDLL
+63 
-70 NQKEKE
+70 
-76 VEEKLK
+76 VH
-82 NLAAKEEAFKTL
+82 
-94 QTEEKKRLKNLIEEN
+94 
-109 EGILREIKQA
+109 
-119 KDSKI
+119 
-124 GETYSKMKDSKSAL
+124 
-138 ILENLPTQNAL
+138 
-149 EILMALKPQELGKI
+149 ELGHFIIARICGVKVEVFSI
-163 LAKMDPKK
+163 GFGKK
-171 AAALTELWQ
+171 LCFFKL
-180 KPPKENKEIPK
+180 
-191 TTAPT
+191 
-196 PPIAFGTQFALSL
+196 FGTQFALSL

-223 EENGMNETTDDS
+223 EENETHQADDS

-265 LALGGE
+265 LALSGE

-278 GDLDKNAL
+278 GDLEKNAL

-300 HKKIASFREIRSV
+300 HEKIASFREIRGI
-313 VARAR
+313 VAHSR
-318 GELVLEIERNHQVLE
+318 GELVLEIERNHQILE

-352 MIRYKAIGIK
+352 IIKYKMIGIK
-362 PDMQKMGVVSYS
+362 PDMQKTGVISYS
-374 LFQAFEKAL
+374 LFQAFEQAL

-388 GVVLIVDSLRRL
+388 GVVLIGDSLRRL
-400 IMGSSSVKELS
+400 VTGSASVKELS

-420 SHANSLSMLLLFG
+420 SHANSVSMLLLFG
-433 AFLSINLGI
+433 AFLSVNLGI

-493 FNDLTRLL
+493 FNDITRLL